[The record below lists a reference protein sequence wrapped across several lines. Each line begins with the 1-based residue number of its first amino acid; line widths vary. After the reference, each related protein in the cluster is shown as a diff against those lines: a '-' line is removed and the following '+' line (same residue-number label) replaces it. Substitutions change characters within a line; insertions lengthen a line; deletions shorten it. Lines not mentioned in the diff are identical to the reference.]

1 MRDKNWLWSVIL
13 GGAAMT
19 FGCAEEPAPAPP
31 EAVAP
36 AAVSAPAACEAHKPP
51 PSRTLAP
58 NTRFM
63 IRTPD
68 SSAVK
73 QITGEFKAGDL
84 LDTLRLG
91 LMEAT
96 PQAVWF
102 TSGTPADVKAAV
114 KKTMQQAALT
124 KTVPVLVAYDIPN
137 RDCGGLSAGGAV
149 DTASYEAW
157 IDGFAA
163 GIGNGQAV
171 VILEPDSLGLI
182 PNTLNIDG
190 SQDQSCQFLVPDP
203 SDPSSPGI
211 PDPTI
216 TDAPRYAQL
225 NYAVDSLESHAPA
238 ASVYL
243 DGTHSAWL
251 NVGEDSA
258 RLYKGGIQRAQGF
271 YLDVSNYQFS
281 SNLAMFGTWISDCL
295 TLGFPS
301 VSSGMNAAFGGCP
314 NEYWNGGPL
323 PSLDAQLF
331 GEWNGVG
338 LDANGLWSDTSTV
351 KALNTSAINLRYSQ
365 MLGTTVPTVHF
376 VIDTSRNGNGPLHAS
391 QFASAPYNQS
401 SDIIGA
407 LTNGNWCNP
416 PGAGLGLRPTA
427 NTGVALVDAYLW
439 VKTPGESDGRCDST
453 EGSKPRQ
460 WDYTAY
466 NPWNV
471 TGTAQDTFDPLW
483 GMVDP
488 AAGLWFTQQALQLA
502 QNATPPLL

>member
-1 MRDKNWLWSVIL
+1 MSKTRQTTWLWSAVL

-31 EAVAP
+31 GAVAP
-36 AAVSAPAACEAHKPP
+36 AAVSAPAAKAP
-51 PSRTLAP
+51 PSRTLAA

-68 SSAVK
+68 NDAVK
-73 QITGEFKAGDL
+73 QIAGEFKTGDL

-91 LMEAT
+91 LMETT

-102 TSGTPADVKAAV
+102 TSGTPAEVKAAV

-124 KTVPVLVAYDIPN
+124 NTVPVLVAYDIPN
-137 RDCGGLSAGGAV
+137 RDCGGLSAGGAL

-163 GIGNGQAV
+163 GIGNRQAV

-190 SQDQSCQFLVPDP
+190 SPDQSCQFLVPDP
-203 SDPSSPGI
+203 SNPGGQI

-301 VSSGMNAAFGGCP
+301 VSAGMNAAFGGCP
-314 NEYWNGGPL
+314 NEYWNGGPHPAKIADL
-323 PSLDAQLF
+323 VGEWTGTALDAT
-331 GEWNGVG
+331 GV
-338 LDANGLWSDTSTV
+338 WSDASDNP
-351 KALNTSAINLRYSQ
+351 ALNTSGINLRYSQ

-391 QFASAPYNQS
+391 QFAAAPYNQS
-401 SDIIGA
+401 SDTINV

-453 EGSKPRQ
+453 EGTKPPRA
-460 WDYTAY
+460 WDYTQY

-471 TGTAQDTFDPLW
+471 TSAAQGTWDPLW

-488 AAGLWFTQQALQLA
+488 VAGLWFAQQALQLA
-502 QNATPPLL
+502 QDATPPLL